1 MAGKDRKD
9 EDFKIKDR
17 RTSTTGAE
25 EGTEEGPG
33 EGSEK
38 SVEEEKEAAEPALE
52 TGEDT
57 PGAGSEELRQ
67 PPPVDFST
75 FLFSLFSSAL
85 IQLGEM
91 SDPITGEQDKNLD
104 AAKQTI
110 DLFAILQEKTSGNL
124 TNEEDNFLKNAS
136 AELKWKYLDAV
147 KEKG

>member
-1 MAGKDRKD
+1 MAGKDTKD
-9 EDFKIKDR
+9 KDFKVEDR
-17 RTSTTGAE
+17 RTSSSGAE
-25 EGTEEGPG
+25 ESIEEGSGEVSKESAEEGDEAAEFTQEPG
-33 EGSEK
+33 EGI
-38 SVEEEKEAAEPALE
+38 
-52 TGEDT
+52 
-57 PGAGSEELRQ
+57 PGAGSEGIRQ

-91 SDPITGEQDKNLD
+91 VDPITGKQDKNLD

-124 TNEEDNFLKNAS
+124 SDEEDNFLKNAS
-136 AELKWKYLDAV
+136 TELKWKYLDAV

>member
-9 EDFKIKDR
+9 EDLKVEDR
-17 RTSTTGAE
+17 RTSTAGAE
-25 EGTEEGPG
+25 ESIEEGPE
-33 EGSEK
+33 EGSGE
-38 SVEEEKEAAEPALE
+38 STEEEKESAEPAPE
-52 TGEDT
+52 TGESA
-57 PGAGSEELRQ
+57 PGAGNEELRQ
-67 PPPVDFST
+67 YPPVDFST

-91 SDPITGEQDKNLD
+91 VDPITGEQDKNLD

>member
-1 MAGKDRKD
+1 MTGKDSKD
-9 EDFKIKDR
+9 KDFKIEDR
-17 RTSTTGAE
+17 RASTAGAE
-25 EGTEEGPG
+25 KSIEEGPG
-33 EGSEK
+33 EGSEE
-38 SVEEEKEAAEPALE
+38 SAEEEKEAAEPAQK

-57 PGAGSEELRQ
+57 SGAGNEELRQ

-91 SDPITGEQDKNLD
+91 VDPITGEYDKNLD

>member
-9 EDFKIKDR
+9 EDFKIEDR
-17 RTSTTGAE
+17 RTSTTSTE
-25 EGTEEGPG
+25 ESTEEGPG
-33 EGSEK
+33 EGSDA
-38 SVEEEKEAAEPALE
+38 SAEEEKEAAESSLE
-52 TGEDT
+52 TGEST
-57 PGAGSEELRQ
+57 PETENEELRQ
-67 PPPVDFST
+67 SPPVDFST
-75 FLFSLFSSAL
+75 FLFSLFSSVL

-91 SDPITGEQDKNLD
+91 VDPITGEQDKNLV

-136 AELKWKYLDAV
+136 AELKWKYLDAI